1 MKKHAGRLKQALA
14 ESHALATRLDEPGF
28 PLLQLELLQTWQR
41 DRLARTYTD
50 LINQERYAAAGE
62 FFLAE
67 LYGGLHFRERDQQVE
82 KVLPVMVRMLRDD
95 MLLAMAE
102 AFELQSLSL
111 SLDIDMALVLHG
123 SGWGQL
129 DTTRY
134 GETYRACNRRID
146 REKQIEL
153 IRRLGLELNK
163 LVHHRLVL
171 WMVKT
176 VRGPARAAGFGRL
189 QSFLEQGLNA
199 FRVMGDGTEFI
210 ETIWRRESTVMQ
222 RLFAADGAPFDIQ
235 QNK

>member
-1 MKKHAGRLKQALA
+1 
-14 ESHALATRLDEPGF
+14 
-28 PLLQLELLQTWQR
+28 
-41 DRLARTYTD
+41 
-50 LINQERYAAAGE
+50 
-62 FFLAE
+62 
-67 LYGGLHFRERDQQVE
+67 
-82 KVLPVMVRMLRDD
+82 MVRMLRDD

-146 REKQIEL
+146 REKQIEHL
-153 IRRLGLELNK
+153 SGLMDRAPIELNK

-222 RLFAADGAPFDIQ
+222 RMFAADGAPFDIQ

>member
-14 ESHALATRLDEPGF
+14 DSHDLAAGLDAPAF
-28 PLLQLELLQTWQR
+28 PLPQLELLQNWQR
-41 DRLARTYTD
+41 DRLAETYSD
-50 LINQERYAAAGE
+50 LIGQDRYVAAGE
-62 FFLAE
+62 FFLVE

-95 MLLAMAE
+95 MLLALAK
-102 AFELQSLSL
+102 AFELQALSL
-111 SLDIDMALVLHG
+111 SLDIDMAVVLQH
-123 SGWGQL
+123 SGWDGL
-129 DTTRY
+129 DIPRY
-134 GETYRACNRRID
+134 GEIYRACGRRADRKEQID
-146 REKQIEL
+146 L

-189 QSFLEQGLNA
+189 QAFLESGLNA

-210 ETIWRRESTVMQ
+210 ETIWRRESTAMQ
-222 RLFAADGAPFDIQ
+222 HLFAGADAPFA
-235 QNK
+235 